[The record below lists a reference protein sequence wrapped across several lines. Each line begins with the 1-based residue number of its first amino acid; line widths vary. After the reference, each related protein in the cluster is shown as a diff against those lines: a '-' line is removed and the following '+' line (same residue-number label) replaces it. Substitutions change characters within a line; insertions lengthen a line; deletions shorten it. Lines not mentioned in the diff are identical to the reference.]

1 MAWTWKGFWGD
12 DPVYRFNCGRQDFF
26 QAGRSKAEERF
37 WVNYIHDDG
46 SYLRPLRSRLSSRAS
61 SVISS
66 ASKPRTRNISTQS
79 DTTIM
84 SPLSSSTRTR
94 NSSSGSTSDQVVI
107 TSVTSA
113 VDEKRSDS
121 STNISEEEFEDSKH
135 ETKDDDKVSSI
146 TCRCQSTTPE
156 KERYISRVI

>member
-66 ASKPRTRNISTQS
+66 PAKPRTRNISTQS
-79 DTTIM
+79 DTTFSSI
-84 SPLSSSTRTR
+84 SSSTRTR
-94 NSSSGSTSDQVVI
+94 NSSSGSSSDQVVI

-113 VDEKRSDS
+113 IDDKRSNS
-121 STNISEEEFEDSKH
+121 STNIS
-135 ETKDDDKVSSI
+135 DDDTNDDTKEDDKISSLS
-146 TCRCQSTTPE
+146 CRCNQNQPGTPE